1 MRTGARLAVYGLG
14 LAVAF
19 GGAMAIAR
27 AVVPATVV
35 AEWTEGA
42 ETSGHTDGHSGTS
55 DEPTWATADVAASE
69 AAAPRGLSLGSDGFV
84 LSVVEAPGT
93 VGQAGELRFQIQ
105 THSGEPVT
113 DYTTAHDK
121 DLHLIVVRSDG
132 SGFRHAHPTLDQAAG
147 TWSLPWTW
155 EAAGS
160 YRVFADFTT
169 ADPEPVALTLT
180 RTVEVAGEVTPVV
193 PKPVAV
199 SQVDGFEVSLEGD
212 LSAGSSSELTI
223 TVSRDGKQ
231 VSTLEPYL
239 GAFGHL
245 VALREGDLAFLHVH
259 ADGDEPESGET
270 SGPAITFFAAAPTA
284 GRYLLYLDFQ
294 VDGQVHTAEFV
305 LDASHDSSD
314 TSSSDPTSSPG
325 PADTTDSDG
334 GSHSEH

>member
-1 MRTGARLAVYGLG
+1 MRTGTRLAVYGLG

-19 GGAMAIAR
+19 GGAMAIAG
-27 AVVPATVV
+27 AVVPASVV
-35 AEWTEGA
+35 ADWTEGA
-42 ETSGHTDGHSGTS
+42 ETSGHTDGHPGTS
-55 DEPTWATADVAASE
+55 DETAEATTDVTASGAADL
-69 AAAPRGLSLGSDGFV
+69 RGLSLGSDGFV
-84 LSVVEAPGT
+84 LSPVEAPGA
-93 VGQAGELRFQIQ
+93 VGQSGELSFQIQ
-105 THSGEPVT
+105 TDAGEPVT
-113 DYTTAHDK
+113 DYSTAHDK

-132 SGFRHAHPTLDQAAG
+132 SGFRHVHPTLDDATG

-193 PKPVAV
+193 SKPVAV
-199 SQVDGFEVSLEGD
+199 SRVDGFEVSLEGD

-223 TVSRDGKQ
+223 TVSRDGEP

-259 ADGDEPESGET
+259 ADGDEPETGET
-270 SGPAITFFAAAPTA
+270 AGPAITFFTDAPTA

-305 LDASHDSSD
+305 LDARH
-314 TSSSDPTSSPG
+314 
-325 PADTTDSDG
+325 
-334 GSHSEH
+334 HR

>member
-1 MRTGARLAVYGLG
+1 MRTGTRLAVYGLG
-14 LAVAF
+14 LVVAF
-19 GGAMAIAR
+19 GGAMAIGG
-27 AVVPATVV
+27 AVVPATAV

-42 ETSGHTDGHSGTS
+42 ETSGHADGHSGTS
-55 DEPTWATADVAASE
+55 EEATGPKADADASGATAL
-69 AAAPRGLSLGSDGFV
+69 RGLSLGADGFT
-84 LSVVEAPGT
+84 LSAVEAPGN
-93 VGQAGELRFQIQ
+93 VGQTGELSFQIQ
-105 THSGEPVT
+105 TDSGESVT

-132 SGFRHAHPTLDQAAG
+132 SGFRHVHPRLDEASG

-169 ADPEPVALTLT
+169 AGPDPVALTLA
-180 RTVEVAGEVTPVV
+180 RTVEVAGAFTPVV
-193 PKPVAV
+193 SKPATV
-199 SQVDGFEVSLEGD
+199 SRVDGFEVSLAGD
-212 LSAGSSSELTI
+212 LSAGSSSELTL
-223 TVSRDGKQ
+223 TVSRDGKP

-259 ADGDEPESGET
+259 ADGDEPETGET
-270 SGPAITFFAAAPTA
+270 AGPAITFVAEAPTA

-305 LDASHDSSD
+305 LDARNHR
-314 TSSSDPTSSPG
+314 
-325 PADTTDSDG
+325 
-334 GSHSEH
+334 